1 MLSTEDTRGD
11 LKGPPRRGLTI
22 REEMVVFSLLSEH
35 RRSLESWT
43 SPPNKRSLSRA
54 DVTSD
59 KIFPRTQ
66 VALEILRKPE
76 GSTPSLKSSYFAHPD
91 KAQL

>member
-11 LKGPPRRGLTI
+11 LKGPPRRGLAI
-22 REEMVVFSLLSEH
+22 REEMVVFSPLSEH

-43 SPPNKRSLSRA
+43 SHPNKRLLSRA
-54 DVTSD
+54 DVMIH
-59 KIFPRTQ
+59 IFPRSQ